1 MVTVIKRDGTLVDFD
16 ISKIINAISKASK
29 SVHEIP
35 SSAIEIMAK
44 SVENKVKN
52 QDKISVEFIQ
62 DEVEKILIENNYSD
76 IAKSYILYRDQRTR
90 ARDASS
96 YITKTIHD
104 LTNVNKDTNNK
115 RENANINADSTM
127 GTMLKY
133 GSETAK
139 WYNLRNVI
147 RPKHAELHTK
157 GIIHIH
163 DLDFYSLCTNC
174 TQIPLD
180 KLFENGGFFT
190 GHGYLRTPNS
200 IGTAASLAAIAI
212 QSSQNDFFGGQSIPM
227 FDFYMAPY
235 VKKSY
240 IKNIASIVEIEENEE
255 YANEVKEKLTS
266 INKDNDSLLNKDRSV
281 IVTIHSV
288 CKDKDLSTIEKWI
301 KLAKKRTDKD
311 TYQAMEGLVH
321 NLNTLACRSGSQVP
335 FSSIN
340 FGMDTSEEGRMVSKN
355 LMLAQ
360 EAGLGN
366 GETAIFPITIFS
378 IMPGYNYNP
387 EDPNYD
393 LFKLSCRV
401 SAKRLFPNWNNVGA
415 TWNKKYFKE
424 GHPETIVSVMGILTG
439 DEVVLIKNKENQ
451 YITKI
456 KDLIDG
462 IFINQKPKKALNVE
476 DTFYLETNDLEIWD
490 NNKFTKIKKV
500 LKWENCTSK
509 WYKVTIVNTTTNEQ
523 QIVKC
528 SHDHPWSIM
537 DTNKNTYSRI
547 KTDDIIPI
555 INENKYCKVNSSSGL
570 WNIIS
575 IDETDPIK
583 VGYDFETESDTFSV
597 TPSIVKSHIEFN
609 DKSILSHN
617 CVSADSKII
626 IKDPSGKIHFTTAS
640 FFKTC
645 DSGITYLNKG
655 WQILSNG
662 KFVDLINVSLR
673 KEENDIN
680 VIKAAHGYI
689 RNTDEHIVPVIR
701 KRQYLEIPVKDIQI
715 DDCLVDSFPVD
726 SSIEEQ
732 RLYEINLI
740 NKLPFS
746 EDIDVVFPDQYT
758 SIVANYIDSG
768 DIKYNQDMILY
779 STLVKYKLIRNK
791 LLDIPEFKE
800 DDLRILY
807 HKSKTSIPVI
817 LPLTREFG
825 RFIGLLYSEGCV
837 HSDYFVTIT
846 NSNKDIINFT
856 VDFFNKYFNYEAK
869 VTYNKNNTAIISMS
883 NKLLH
888 KLFRNGILGYHFGS
902 GDLKIPNWYYSANID
917 FLKGFI
923 SGVIDGDGSV
933 VPQNYTRIITAS
945 ETFAEGLQ
953 YVLKMLNCVS
963 CVSIDYLAGT
973 EATFGDIKSIRKY
986 NNYRVTIDN
995 RDVLEMDLYDS
1006 IKVHNLDGI
1015 EFKPRARDQKYGNRV
1030 FSIEKVAYNNYVY
1043 DFETGDNHFDCNM
1056 QNVHNCRTRVIGNV
1070 WRPDLEVTPGRGN
1083 LSFTSINL
1091 PYIAL
1096 EVNGDINRFFIRLD
1110 EIIDNVIV
1118 QLMDRYKIQ
1127 SKRKAK
1133 NFPFTIQQG
1142 ATIDGDKLE
1151 PEDELGDILR
1161 NGTLSI
1167 AYVGLAEC
1175 LIALIG
1181 KHHGESEEAQELGIR
1196 IIKHMRKRMDDEAQ
1210 KTKYNFSLIAAPAEG
1225 TCGTF
1230 ADAIKKQF
1238 GIIKGISDKDFL
1250 TNGNHVPVYYNCTIS
1265 HKVDV
1270 EAPYHELCN
1279 AGNIFYAEYD
1289 GDPLDNLEAFES
1301 IVRYAVDSDMGYIS
1315 INHAVDRCSVCNY
1328 VGVIK
1333 DKCPRCGRT
1342 EDEWPTKEKLLELK
1356 KIYPNIR
1363 IPDWMK

>member
-52 QDKISVEFIQ
+52 NDKISVELIQ

-200 IGTAASLAAIAI
+200 IGTAASLAAIAV

-255 YANEVKEKLTS
+255 YANEVKEKLTG

-401 SAKRLFPNWNNVGA
+401 SAKRLFPNWNNIGA

-424 GHPETIVSVMGILTG
+424 GHPETIPSVMGCADGEEIVIWKYKNKINVTNFKTMYDDISRDYVNEKYSNISEYLNTEANKEVQIWDSYSNKFVNVKKVIRNLVVNNWRRVTFSNGRVLDLTG
-439 DEVVLIKNKENQ
+439 DHPLPVIDKGRTYVDDLKIGDKIPIISDYSPLFNSVAKDNDFYYNNHKLAWILGVIICDGSLSGNCIIVSLGKDEEDICDKVEEYAPLLNDLINFVPNNEKYLPLRNVVTKRFLRERGEKGTYYDIYIYSEPIIKDTIIQQFRGVIKNKRNIPNWVFLSSP
-451 YITKI
+451 ITRLSF
-456 KDLIDG
+456 LIGMIDADG
-462 IFINQKPKKALNVE
+462 YVNSNRIN
-476 DTFYLETNDLEIWD
+476 
-490 NNKFTKIKKV
+490 
-500 LKWENCTSK
+500 
-509 WYKVTIVNTTTNEQ
+509 
-523 QIVKC
+523 
-528 SHDHPWSIM
+528 
-537 DTNKNTYSRI
+537 SRI
-547 KTDDIIPI
+547 QLGT
-555 INENKYCKVNSSSGL
+555 INKSLALEQAVLAESIGKQVKVYLNHYNSKDPDKIRYRVEFFTPDNFTEYSQCQKKKNNVNEFKGVVANTEYCEVV
-570 WNIIS
+570 S
-575 IDETDPIK
+575 IESLSFDPFK
-583 VGYDFETESDTFSV
+583 LSYDVETESDRF
-597 TPSIVKSHIEFN
+597 
-609 DKSILSHN
+609 DLSM
-617 CVSADSKII
+617 V
-626 IKDPSGKIHFTTAS
+626 
-640 FFKTC
+640 
-645 DSGITYLNKG
+645 
-655 WQILSNG
+655 
-662 KFVDLINVSLR
+662 
-673 KEENDIN
+673 
-680 VIKAAHGYI
+680 
-689 RNTDEHIVPVIR
+689 
-701 KRQYLEIPVKDIQI
+701 
-715 DDCLVDSFPVD
+715 
-726 SSIEEQ
+726 
-732 RLYEINLI
+732 
-740 NKLPFS
+740 
-746 EDIDVVFPDQYT
+746 
-758 SIVANYIDSG
+758 
-768 DIKYNQDMILY
+768 Y
-779 STLVKYKLIRNK
+779 SR
-791 LLDIPEFKE
+791 
-800 DDLRILY
+800 
-807 HKSKTSIPVI
+807 
-817 LPLTREFG
+817 
-825 RFIGLLYSEGCV
+825 
-837 HSDYFVTIT
+837 
-846 NSNKDIINFT
+846 
-856 VDFFNKYFNYEAK
+856 
-869 VTYNKNNTAIISMS
+869 
-883 NKLLH
+883 
-888 KLFRNGILGYHFGS
+888 
-902 GDLKIPNWYYSANID
+902 
-917 FLKGFI
+917 
-923 SGVIDGDGSV
+923 
-933 VPQNYTRIITAS
+933 
-945 ETFAEGLQ
+945 
-953 YVLKMLNCVS
+953 
-963 CVSIDYLAGT
+963 
-973 EATFGDIKSIRKY
+973 
-986 NNYRVTIDN
+986 
-995 RDVLEMDLYDS
+995 
-1006 IKVHNLDGI
+1006 
-1015 EFKPRARDQKYGNRV
+1015 
-1030 FSIEKVAYNNYVY
+1030 
-1043 DFETGDNHFDCNM
+1043 
-1056 QNVHNCRTRVIGNV
+1056 NCRTRVIGNV

-1096 EVNGDINRFFIRLD
+1096 EVNGDINKFFIRLD
-1110 EIIDNVIV
+1110 EIIDDVIV

-1175 LIALIG
+1175 LIVLTG
-1181 KHHGESEEAQELGIR
+1181 KHHGESEEAQELGIC

-1315 INHAVDRCSVCNY
+1315 INHAVDRCSVCSY